1 MSDHRIVPPTTPLKV
16 SLQLTA
22 EDREIF
28 RGHLERVLMSVWSL
42 SDYTTILE
50 LIRENGDQPWNTLG

>member
-1 MSDHRIVPPTTPLKV
+1 MSDHRIVPPTTPLK
-16 SLQLTA
+16 LTA

-28 RGHLERVLMSVWSL
+28 RGHPERVLMSVWSMG
-42 SDYTTILE
+42 DYTTILE